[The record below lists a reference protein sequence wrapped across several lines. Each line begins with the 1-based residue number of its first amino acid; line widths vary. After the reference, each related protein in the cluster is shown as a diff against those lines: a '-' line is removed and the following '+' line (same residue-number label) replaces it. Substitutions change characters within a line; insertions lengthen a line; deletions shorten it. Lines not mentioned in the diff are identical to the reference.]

1 LENFFINYLGTRKKK
16 HLASKKSKIKKKKNF
31 KKLLESNLL
40 VIYITVQKGTLLPI
54 TFMWYP
60 VMNGHLQVLIT
71 SSSQKMK
78 T

>member
-1 LENFFINYLGTRKKK
+1 
-16 HLASKKSKIKKKKNF
+16 LASKKTKKKKKKKNF